1 MIKLFLLKVAGYFE
15 FIFGVRTLDNVPEV
29 NDDGT
34 S

>member
-1 MIKLFLLKVAGYFE
+1 MIRLFLLKVAGDFE
-15 FIFGVRTLDNVPEV
+15 FIFGVRTLDNASEV